1 MTPAR
6 YTACRDACALSP
18 FVRDTLQT
26 TLLGYGQ
33 GLVVLDAWVVSHH
46 LGVHACRGLES
57 RVLLCVQATAPE
69 SRVLR
74 CVGGEN
80 GGSDT
85 RLRELSS
92 SVRRDV
98 RFASG
103 TRGSICSGGAD
114 SGGCNFAPARTRD
127 GLLFPIGIHRNSRLS
142 TQPAYLSRELI
153 QAPKAGRPGW
163 CLHRGP
169 AWLACSL
176 TIFAIEGDVS
186 MSERWELIRFH
197 RKDAPTAARGRGS

>member
-46 LGVHACRGLES
+46 LGVHACGGLES
-57 RVLLCVQATAPE
+57 RVLLCVQATALE

-153 QAPKAGRPGW
+153 QAPKAGRPGVYTVALRGLLIYDLCDRGG
-163 CLHRGP
+163 CL
-169 AWLACSL
+169 
-176 TIFAIEGDVS
+176 DV
-186 MSERWELIRFH
+186 
-197 RKDAPTAARGRGS
+197 